1 MLGYSALDVAAR
13 AWRRT
18 AQYSTSGRGNVPQS
32 MRVSKQCQADSPH
45 LPNLACSA
53 QVKSKSGGM
62 SVQFGA
68 RSAGRDR
75 GSTGWTGHGVG
86 VLKGPGVLG

>member
-53 QVKSKSGGM
+53 QVKSTSGAM
-62 SVQFGA
+62 SVQFEA

-75 GSTGWTGHGVG
+75 GSTRGTAHEGRF
-86 VLKGPGVLG
+86 LKTPVVLG